1 MDKEISDAI
10 SKFLT
15 SKEAPTSAC
24 GGSIPIAPASD
35 IVFGESHASPP
46 VTIRRDTKDGDSDTG
61 KKISFPLADHDK
73 DRLASLVKDCTPAAF
88 GKDNEDVLDPE
99 YRSAVAL
106 DTSRFSVD
114 FDPHRLGIIDQIQ
127 RILVPPILE
136 LDDDKA
142 AKRSAVGSLR
152 SLSAEL
158 YKLNISPRLFSFFF
172 SLEFPG
178 LNHGCSLRGASVC
191 RSTRRP
197 PASSRATSTLPA
209 TRPRL
214 AP

>member
-24 GGSIPIAPASD
+24 GGSIPFAPASD
-35 IVFGESHASPP
+35 IVLGESHASPP
-46 VTIRRDTKDGDSDTG
+46 VTIRWDTKDGDSDTG
-61 KKISFPLADHDK
+61 KKISFPLEDHDK
-73 DRLASLVKDCTPAAF
+73 DRLASLVKDCTPTTF
-88 GKDNEDVLDPE
+88 GKDSEDVLDPE
-99 YRSAVAL
+99 YRSAVVL
-106 DTSRFSVD
+106 DTSQFSVD
-114 FDPHRLGIIDQIQ
+114 FDPYRLGIIDQIQ

-136 LDDDKA
+136 LDDDKD
-142 AKRSAVGSLR
+142 AKKSAVGSLR
-152 SLSAEL
+152 SVSAEL
-158 YKLNISPRLFSFFF
+158 YKLNVSPRLFVFF
-172 SLEFPG
+172 SMEFPC

-191 RSTRRP
+191 RSTKRP
-197 PASSRATSTLPA
+197 PASSRATLTPPA